1 MSGAEVVAT
10 YLVESYLPLEQAAEV
25 IAGEQSTGTFV
36 AVARETAELR
46 DRFAAHVV
54 GIEPAADRPGADLA
68 GAGVDSADLPG
79 ARVAA
84 GDLPGAIRPA
94 GARRRSGRV
103 RIAFGLD
110 NFGPSLPNLLAAVAG
125 NLFELRQLAGIRLL
139 DLSLPDAFAERYPG
153 PQYGVTGTRRLLDRP
168 DGVLLGTIVKP
179 SIGLPV
185 EELRIVVRE
194 LAEAGIDFIKDD
206 ELMGNPPHSPLADR
220 VRVVT
225 EELDKVAARTG
236 RRPMYAFNITDDLDR
251 MAANHDLVQD
261 AGGTCVMVC
270 INLVGLAGLAWLR
283 ERCALPIHGHR
294 AMTGVF
300 TRAPQLGIDFVAWSK
315 LARLAGAD
323 HLHTNGLSN
332 KFYETDDE
340 VLRSITAVR
349 EPLLGGYQTL
359 PVLSSGQTP
368 GLAPETYRRT
378 ATTDLLVLA
387 GGGIHGHPDGPAAGV
402 TAMRAAWHCATSG
415 GNLAEAALQVP
426 ALQRALE
433 TFGSPVVNGGGHG

>member
-1 MSGAEVVAT
+1 MSAHKVIGT
-10 YLVESYLPLEQAAEV
+10 YLIETYLPLEHAAEA
-25 IAGEQSTGTFV
+25 IAGEQSTGTFT
-36 AVARETAELR
+36 AIARETPELR
-46 DRFAAHVV
+46 QRFAAEVV
-54 GIEPAADRPGADLA
+54 SIEELPPTANP
-68 GAGVDSADLPG
+68 DLPG
-79 ARVAA
+79 ST
-84 GDLPGAIRPA
+84 RPA
-94 GARRRSGRV
+94 PTALRPADGPRAGELSVVKRSGLV

-139 DLSLPDAFAERYPG
+139 DLDLPAPFAERYPG
-153 PQYGVTGTRRLLDRP
+153 PQYGVRGTRELLDRP

-179 SIGLPV
+179 SIGLPP
-185 EELRIVVRE
+185 EELRLVVRE

-220 VRVVT
+220 VAVVT
-225 EELDKVAARTG
+225 EELDKIAARTG

-251 MAANHDLVQD
+251 MAANHDLVQA

-270 INLVGLAGLAWLR
+270 VNLVGFTALAWLR

-294 AMTGVF
+294 AMTGVY
-300 TRAPQLGIDFVAWSK
+300 TRAPQLGIDYVVWSK

-332 KFYETDDE
+332 KFYETDEE

-349 EPLLGGYQTL
+349 TPLLGGYETL

-378 ATTDLLVLA
+378 NTTDLLVLA
-387 GGGIHGHPDGPAAGV
+387 GGGIHGHPSGPAAGV
-402 TAMRAAWHCATSG
+402 TALRAAWSAATS
-415 GNLAEAALQVP
+415 NTDLDKAATQVP
-426 ALQRALE
+426 ALREALDKFGGNRA
-433 TFGSPVVNGGGHG
+433 

>member
-1 MSGAEVVAT
+1 MSAHEVVAT
-10 YLVESYLPLEQAAEV
+10 YLIETYLPLEQAAEAV
-25 IAGEQSTGTFV
+25 AGEQSTGTFT
-36 AVARETAELR
+36 AVARETPELR
-46 DRFAAHVV
+46 ERFAARVV
-54 GIEPAADRPGADLA
+54 SIEELPPTGNP
-68 GAGVDSADLPG
+68 DLPG
-79 ARVAA
+79 ATRPPAPPTGSPGTGSPGAGTPGSADAAHAA
-84 GDLPGAIRPA
+84 GRT
-94 GARRRSGRV
+94 SGRV
-103 RIAFGLD
+103 RVAFGLD
-110 NFGPSLPNLLAAVAG
+110 NFGPSLPNVLAAVAG

-139 DLSLPDAFAERYPG
+139 DLELPAPFAERYPG
-153 PQYGVTGTRRLLDRP
+153 PQYGVRGTRELLDRP

-179 SIGLPV
+179 SIGLPP
-185 EELRIVVRE
+185 EELRVVVRE

-220 VRVVT
+220 VAVVT

-251 MAANHDLVQD
+251 MAANHDLVQA

-270 INLVGLAGLAWLR
+270 VNLVGFTALAWLR

-294 AMTGVF
+294 AMTGVY
-300 TRAPQLGIDFVAWSK
+300 TRAPQLGIDYVAWSK

-332 KFYETDDE
+332 KFYETDEE

-349 EPLLGGYQTL
+349 TPLLGGYETL

-378 ATTDLLVLA
+378 NITDLLVLA
-387 GGGIHGHPDGPAAGV
+387 GGGIHGHPNGPAAGV
-402 TAMRAAWHCATSG
+402 TAMRAAWSAATSG
-415 GNLAEAALQVP
+415 TDLDQAAAQVP
-426 ALQRALE
+426 ALREALDK
-433 TFGSPVVNGGGHG
+433 FGGDRV

>member
-1 MSGAEVVAT
+1 MNGRSEVVAT
-10 YLVESYLPLEQAAEV
+10 YLVESYLPLEDAAEV

-36 AVARETAELR
+36 AVARETAQLR
-46 DRFAAHVV
+46 ERFAARVV
-54 GIEPAADRPGADLA
+54 AVEELPPTDH
-68 GAGVDSADLPG
+68 SDLPG
-79 ARVAA
+79 V
-84 GDLPGAIRPA
+84 IRPS

-103 RIAFGLD
+103 RIAFGLE

-125 NLFELRQLAGIRLL
+125 NLFELRQVAGIRLL
-139 DLSLPDAFAERYPG
+139 DLDLPSEFAARYPG
-153 PQYGVTGTRRLLDRP
+153 PRFGVRGTRGLLRRP
-168 DGVLLGTIVKP
+168 GGVLLGTIVKP

-185 EELRIVVRE
+185 EELRLVVRE

-206 ELMGNPPHSPLADR
+206 ELMGNPAHSPLADR
-220 VRVVT
+220 VAVVT

-251 MAANHDLVQD
+251 MAANHDLVRA

-270 INLVGLAGLAWLR
+270 VNLVGLAGLAWLR
-283 ERCALPIHGHR
+283 ERCELPIHGHR

-300 TRAPQLGIDFVAWSK
+300 TRAPGLGIDFVAWSK

-332 KFYETDDE
+332 KFYETDEE
-340 VLRSITAVR
+340 VVRSIAAVR
-349 EPLLGGYQTL
+349 QPLFGGYSTL
-359 PVLSSGQTP
+359 PVLSSGQWP
-368 GLAPETYRRT
+368 GLAPETYRRA

-402 TAMRAAWHCATSG
+402 QAMRTAWTCAVEGKDLDAAAHT
-415 GNLAEAALQVP
+415 EP
-426 ALQRALE
+426 ALRRALE
-433 TFGSPVVNGGGHG
+433 TFGPRRA

>member
-1 MSGAEVVAT
+1 MSGRPEVVAT
-10 YLVESYLPLEQAAEV
+10 YLVESYLPLEDAAEV

-36 AVARETAELR
+36 AVARETTELR
-46 DRFAAHVV
+46 ERFAARVV
-54 GIEPAADRPGADLA
+54 SVDELPPADTADPAH
-68 GAGVDSADLPG
+68 ADLPG
-79 ARVAA
+79 AVRV
-84 GDLPGAIRPA
+84 P
-94 GARRRSGRV
+94 GARRRRGRV
-103 RIAFGLD
+103 RISFGLE

-139 DLSLPDAFAERYPG
+139 DLELPLAFAERYPG
-153 PQYGVTGTRRLLDRP
+153 PQYGVSGTRELLQRP

-220 VRVVT
+220 VAVVS

-251 MAANHDLVQD
+251 MAANHDLVRD

-270 INLVGLAGLAWLR
+270 VNLVGLAGLAWLR
-283 ERCALPIHGHR
+283 ERCELPIHGHR

-300 TRAPQLGIDFVAWSK
+300 TRAPGLGIDFVAWSK

-340 VLRSITAVR
+340 VLRSITAVQQ
-349 EPLLGGYQTL
+349 PLFDDAATRLNTYETL
-359 PVLSSGQTP
+359 PVLSSGQSP

-378 ATTDLLVLA
+378 NTTDLLVLA
-387 GGGIHGHPDGPAAGV
+387 GGGIHGHPAGPAAGV
-402 TAMRAAWHCATSG
+402 TAMRTAWHCAVNGDDLT
-415 GNLAEAALQVP
+415 AAAATTP
-426 ALQRALE
+426 ALRQALE
-433 TFGSPVVNGGGHG
+433 TF